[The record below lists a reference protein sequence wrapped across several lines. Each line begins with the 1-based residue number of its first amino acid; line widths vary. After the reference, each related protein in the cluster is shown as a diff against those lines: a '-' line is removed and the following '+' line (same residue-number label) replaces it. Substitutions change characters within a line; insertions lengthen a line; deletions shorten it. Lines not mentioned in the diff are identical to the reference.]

1 MFNVQFFHQTQLDTA
16 RFYLF
21 ALSISLSLPSSKY
34 DHHYPIS
41 LNKNWG
47 RFFFFL
53 HKKGAIF
60 EGRSLFEGGDYFK
73 YCSLEVICFIMPLN

>member
-47 RFFFFL
+47 RFFFFCT
-53 HKKGAIF
+53 KR
-60 EGRSLFEGGDYFK
+60 GRFSREGGCLREAIISNIAHWKSFVLL
-73 YCSLEVICFIMPLN
+73 CH